1 MSKLRDWFDKTPT
14 VDGPTK
20 EELRK
25 ANSRLTQLVG
35 GGSSIERPPRTEVP
49 EFRAKPLSQIPYNW
63 NSEIK
68 EENPT
73 IDLINGYRA
82 ELKNPYV
89 NSIIVT
95 DVLWMLD
102 EIENSLKED

>member
-25 ANSRLTQLVG
+25 ANSRITQLVG
-35 GGSSIERPPRTEVP
+35 GGSSIERPP
-49 EFRAKPLSQIPYNW
+49 KSPLIKTTIPSDW
-63 NSEIK
+63 NKVIK
-68 EENPT
+68 DENPVL
-73 IDLINGYRA
+73 DLINGYRA

-89 NSIIVT
+89 SSIIVQ

>member
-25 ANSRLTQLVG
+25 ANSRLTQLEG
-35 GGSSIERPPRTEVP
+35 GGSSIERPP
-49 EFRAKPLSQIPYNW
+49 KPTLIKTTIPSDW
-63 NSEIK
+63 NKVIK
-68 EENPT
+68 DENLVL
-73 IDLINGYRA
+73 DLINSYRA
-82 ELKNPYV
+82 ELENPYV
-89 NSIIVT
+89 SSIIVQ

-102 EIENSLKED
+102 EIENAL

>member
-14 VDGPTK
+14 VSTPTK

-25 ANSRLTQLVG
+25 ANSRLTHLAG
-35 GGSSIERPPRTEVP
+35 GGSYVERPPRTD
-49 EFRAKPLSQIPYNW
+49 KPQLPKTTIPSDW
-63 NSEIK
+63 NKVIEDD
-68 EENPT
+68 NPVL
-73 IDLINGYRA
+73 DLINGYRA

-89 NSIIVT
+89 SSIIVK

-102 EIENSLKED
+102 EIENAL

>member
-25 ANSRLTQLVG
+25 ANSRITQLAG
-35 GGSSIERPPRTEVP
+35 GGSSVERPP
-49 EFRAKPLSQIPYNW
+49 KPTLIKTTIPSDW
-63 NSEIK
+63 NKVIK
-68 EENPT
+68 EKNPVL
-73 IDLINGYRA
+73 DLINGYRA

-89 NSIIVT
+89 NSIIVI